1 MLLPCTKNFCIDD
14 HDFQE
19 MLPPLGAT
27 INQNQTTRLN
37 KYIVSPFNPRYR
49 AWEIFLVVLVVYS
62 AWICPFEFAF
72 LPNKKDD
79 ALFIIDN
86 IINGFFA
93 IDIFLT
99 FFVAYLDSHTYLLI
113 DNPKKIAIRYLCTWF
128 IFDVCS
134 TAPFQSISLLFSNH
148 HGSELCFKLLNML
161 RLWRLR
167 RVSSLFARLEKDIR
181 FNYFWTRCTKLISV
195 TLFAVHL
202 AGCINYSIANR
213 YPNPSQTWIG
223 AVNLNFKRDS
233 LWNRYVASIY
243 WSITTLTTTGYGD
256 LHAENP
262 REMLFYILYMI
273 FNLGL
278 TSYLIGNM
286 TNLVVHST
294 SRTKNFRNTMK
305 ATSEFARRNQLPRA
319 VHDQMLS
326 HLCVRFKTERLKQQ
340 ETLNSLPIAIRS
352 SIAYHLFLPTL
363 HKTYLFQ
370 GVSQDFLF
378 QLISEMEVEYFPA
391 KEDVILQN
399 EAPTYL
405 YILVSGSVDFISN
418 TTPGHDQVIG
428 KAHAG
433 DTFGEIG
440 VLCYKPQP
448 FTVRTTELAQILLLN
463 ITPLMNIIQANV
475 EDGNIIM
482 NNFIMKMNNGE
493 ETSLGYKMN
502 NIENDYYFKG
512 PKEKNIICDT
522 TMKKRVIIHH
532 HHQHQQQQQ
541 QQYGKL
547 IILPDSIQELFK
559 VAEVKSLEASLQK
572 SSMERVQKLMT

>member
-49 AWEIFLVVLVVYS
+49 AWEIFLIVLVVYS

-148 HGSELCFKLLNML
+148 HGSELCFKLLNMF

-181 FNYFWTRCTKLISV
+181 FNYFWTRCTKLIS
-195 TLFAVHL
+195 
-202 AGCINYSIANR
+202 
-213 YPNPSQTWIG
+213 
-223 AVNLNFKRDS
+223 
-233 LWNRYVASIY
+233 
-243 WSITTLTTTGYGD
+243 
-256 LHAENP
+256 
-262 REMLFYILYMI
+262 
-273 FNLGL
+273 
-278 TSYLIGNM
+278 
-286 TNLVVHST
+286 
-294 SRTKNFRNTMK
+294 RNTMK

-418 TTPGHDQVIG
+418 TTPGQDQVIG

-482 NNFIMKMNNGE
+482 NNFIM
-493 ETSLGYKMN
+493 
-502 NIENDYYFKG
+502 
-512 PKEKNIICDT
+512 
-522 TMKKRVIIHH
+522 
-532 HHQHQQQQQ
+532 
-541 QQYGKL
+541 
-547 IILPDSIQELFK
+547 
-559 VAEVKSLEASLQK
+559 VKQFNL
-572 SSMERVQKLMT
+572 